1 MILRNTY
8 DAADAGNID
17 DCTLKE
23 RRVLRTF
30 RKEVQECGGDK
41 EDRERIDTVERVP
54 FLERFVVKESSTER
68 SWVFVLRCGS
78 VI

>member
-8 DAADAGNID
+8 DATDAGNID
-17 DCTLKE
+17 DCTLKK

-30 RKEVQECGGDK
+30 RKEAQECGGDK
-41 EDRERIDTVERVP
+41 EDRECIDTVERVP

-68 SWVFVLRCGS
+68 SWVSVLRRRS